1 MAAAAAELDVLF
13 RIVLGALLPF
23 GVGEGASSSSLDSAN
38 RLRNAGRASS
48 SSLESANRLLF
59 RPFLAFLAFLVLFEE
74 RPKPDMRRLELLR
87 SLESPRKDWRMRPPI
102 ATGGEIVPELR
113 RKADPVGERERRLN
127 RLLPLPRS
135 DGGPADSR
143 GLPLIVLLKPKPSPP
158 PVRARRKLLSL
169 ESEPRRRRVGFVEA
183 LAVMAADGVAL
194 SADWFRL
201 WGWTCSAAI
210 G

>member
-13 RIVLGALLPF
+13 RIVLGALFPF

-59 RPFLAFLAFLVLFEE
+59 RPFLVFLVLFEG
-74 RPKPDMRRLELLR
+74 RPKPDMRRLEVLR

-102 ATGGEIVPELR
+102 ATGGDIVPELR
-113 RKADPVGERERRLN
+113 RKADPVGESERRLN

-135 DGGPADSR
+135 DWGPADSR

-183 LAVMAADGVAL
+183 LAVMAADGVTL

-201 WGWTCSAAI
+201 WGWTCSAAV

>member
-59 RPFLAFLAFLVLFEE
+59 RPFLAFLVLFEE
-74 RPKPDMRRLELLR
+74 RPKPDMRRLEVLR
-87 SLESPRKDWRMRPPI
+87 SLESPRNDWRMRPPI
-102 ATGGEIVPELR
+102 ATGGEIVPELW

-143 GLPLIVLLKPKPSPP
+143 GLPLIVLLKLKPSPP

-183 LAVMAADGVAL
+183 LAVIVADGVAL

-201 WGWTCSAAI
+201 WGWTCSAAV